1 MPITK
6 TDEFNESLE
15 AQQNLVAGYDS
26 AAQLTAFEDLMA
38 QQAPWATV
46 LRGVVLMSLTS
57 GGIKPKPL
65 EAFKRDFLQ
74 VGLSL
79 AYCICQ
85 CTADLLRRTDI
96 TICPSSF
103 LCKSSTCLCARHH
116 QHPSRS
122 LLFESPSASSSM
134 TLTIRLPTTSRMST
148 RDTHLCL
155 SVSCSVLPR
164 RTPFCR

>member
-6 TDEFNESLE
+6 TDEFNKSLE

-74 VGLSL
+74 VGSGFAANILES
-79 AYCICQ
+79 
-85 CTADLLRRTDI
+85 TADLLRRTDI
-96 TICPSSF
+96 TICPSSS
-103 LCKSSTCLCARHH
+103 LYKSSTCLCARHH
-116 QHPSRS
+116 QHPSRF
-122 LLFESPSASSSM
+122 LLFANPSASSST
-134 TLTIRLPTTSRMST
+134 TLTIRRPTTSRTFT
-148 RDTHLCL
+148 RDTLLCPSAWF
-155 SVSCSVLPR
+155 SVSPR

>member
-6 TDEFNESLE
+6 TDEFNKSLE

-38 QQAPWATV
+38 QHAPWATV

-74 VGLSL
+74 VCRSL
-79 AYCICQ
+79 A
-85 CTADLLRRTDI
+85 ADIFKMRY
-96 TICPSSF
+96 
-103 LCKSSTCLCARHH
+103 
-116 QHPSRS
+116 
-122 LLFESPSASSSM
+122 
-134 TLTIRLPTTSRMST
+134 
-148 RDTHLCL
+148 
-155 SVSCSVLPR
+155 
-164 RTPFCR
+164 